1 MKILIGVVLKPQ
13 GVNGEIKASNL
24 TDGGNAVSN
33 VKTVWLDKDEYGVLS
48 IVDRCGAL
56 YLRLKGVYD
65 RNTAELLRGKSVFA
79 EKDDILLDE
88 GRFFIE
94 DVVGARLF
102 LTSGK
107 EIGKIVDVSASNV
120 DIFTLDTLE
129 GEAYLP
135 FLKDLSP
142 VVDVENKMVT
152 VDAKRFTE
160 VVSYKGKNQ

>member
-1 MKILIGVVLKPQ
+1 MKIIIGVVLKPQ

-24 TDGGNAVSN
+24 TDGGNALKN
-33 VKTVWLDKDEYGVLS
+33 VKSVWLDDTEYSVIS
-48 IVDRCGAL
+48 FADRNGAL
-56 YLRLKGVYD
+56 YLWLKGVYD
-65 RNTAELLRGKSVFA
+65 RNAAELLRGKNVFA
-79 EKDDILLDE
+79 DKDDISVDE

-94 DVVGARLF
+94 DVIGSELI
-102 LTSGK
+102 LSSGK
-107 EIGKIVDVSASNV
+107 EIGKIVDVNSSNV

-142 VVDVENKMVT
+142 IVDVENKTVT

-160 VVSYKGKNQ
+160 VISYKGKN